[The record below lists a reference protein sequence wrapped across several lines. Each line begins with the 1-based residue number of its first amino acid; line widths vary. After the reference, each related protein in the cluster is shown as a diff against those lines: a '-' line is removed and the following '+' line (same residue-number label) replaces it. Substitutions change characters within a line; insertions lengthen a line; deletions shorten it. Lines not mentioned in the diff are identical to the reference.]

1 MIVTALKTVH
11 MGFTYI
17 KGRDNRLLSIKPLIQ
32 ILMVNQL
39 NSAILLIDYI
49 TVEESVKDSKYKLN
63 K

>member
-11 MGFTYI
+11 MGFTCI
-17 KGRDNRLLSIKPLIQ
+17 KGRDNRLLSLKPLIQ
-32 ILMVNQL
+32 ILMVNKL
-39 NSAILLIDYI
+39 DSAILLVDYI